1 MKIFS
6 ILPKNG
12 MRFALSAAIM
22 LIMLL
27 NTMGVLHFSSMSRL
41 ENFIYDVRLNVLM
54 PKGLDDRIVIIDID
68 EKSLKDQGRWPWSR
82 NKLADLVNI
91 LFDNYHV
98 KVMGFDMV
106 FAEKDESSGLK
117 SLEDIKAKY
126 LSNDQAFKQAI
137 EQLKPSLDYD
147 KIFADSLKNRNVV
160 LGYFFLRDEKSITSG
175 SLPQASF
182 SDGSFVGENIHFFS
196 ATGFGANLDILQKN
210 TSTAGHINSD
220 PDADG
225 ISRKVPVLIQYN
237 GKAYEALSVAVA
249 RASLGID
256 KGRADKSV
264 DKTGAVKLE
273 AGYADG
279 SEADQQYSGF
289 EWLTLGRQRIP
300 VDDRVSALIPYRGP
314 QGSFPYV
321 SATDVLTHKVDS
333 KLLNNK
339 IVLFGTTAAG
349 LMDLRATPVQNIYAG
364 VEVHANMIAGILDNN
379 IKENPAYT
387 QGAEFLLLLVVGLLL
402 ASMLPKLSPLWATLL
417 MLITLL
423 SVLAF
428 NLSMWQYANLVLPL
442 ASLLVMIAL
451 IYVVNMSYGFF
462 VESRGK
468 RQLANL
474 FGQYVPPELVDEMAK
489 NPEAISVEGESREM
503 TVLFSD
509 VRGFTTISEGLE
521 PKELSRLMNEF
532 LTPMTQVIHHGR
544 GTIDKYMGDA
554 IMAFWGAPLRD
565 VDHAKHALQA
575 ALGMIAALGKL
586 QQDFAAKGWP
596 PIKIGVGLNSG
607 LMTVGNMGSE
617 FRMAY
622 TVMGDAVN
630 LGSRLESLTKNYGVT
645 IIVSEFTKEKVPDF
659 VYRELDMVR
668 VKGKDKPVVIYEP
681 ICEPSLL
688 DSVTKVNLAR
698 YDEALALYRH
708 QSWDQAEAAF
718 MHLQQLEPE
727 RYLYEMYLKRIAHFR
742 QSPLEGGWDGVF
754 NFETK

>member
-1 MKIFS
+1 MKIPG
-6 ILPKNG
+6 ILSRNV
-12 MRFALSAAIM
+12 RFVLSAAIM
-22 LIMLL
+22 LLMLL
-27 NTMGVLHFSSMSRL
+27 NTMGVLQFTSMNRL
-41 ENFIYDVRLNVLM
+41 ENFIYDVRLNILM
-54 PKGLDDRIVIIDID
+54 PRGLDDRIVIIDLD
-68 EKSLKDQGRWPWSR
+68 EKSLKEQGRWPWSR
-82 NKLADLVNI
+82 NKLADLVNK
-91 LFDNYHV
+91 LFDDYHV

-117 SLEDIKAKY
+117 SLEEIKTKY
-126 LSNDQAFKQAI
+126 LANDPGFKQAI
-137 EQLKPSLDYD
+137 EQLRPSLDYD
-147 KIFADSLKNRNVV
+147 QVFTSSLKGRNVV
-160 LGYFFLRDEKSITSG
+160 LGYFFLRDEKSVAVG
-175 SLPQASF
+175 KLPSSAF
-182 SDGSFVGENIHFFS
+182 SDSSITGESADFIT
-196 ATGFGANLDILQKN
+196 ATGYGANLDMLQKN
-210 TSTAGHINSD
+210 ANTAGHINSD

-225 ISRKVPVLIQYN
+225 ISRKVPVLIQYG

-249 RASLGID
+249 RVALSNQG
-256 KGRADKSV
+256 A
-264 DKTGAVKLE
+264 GAVKLNT
-273 AGYADG
+273 GYADG
-279 SEADQQYSGF
+279 AEAGGL
-289 EWLTLGRQRIP
+289 EWLELGRHRIP
-300 VDDRVSALIPYRGP
+300 VDGRVSSLIPYRGP

-321 SATDVLTHKVDS
+321 SATDVLTHKVDA

-339 IVLFGTTAAG
+339 IVLLGTTAAG

-364 VEVHANMIAGILDNN
+364 VEVHANMIAGILSNN
-379 IKENPAYT
+379 IKENPTYT

-402 ASMLPKLSPLWATLL
+402 AFMLPVLSPLWATML
-417 MLITLL
+417 MLVTLS

-442 ASLLVMIAL
+442 ASLLVMITS

-489 NPEAISVEGESREM
+489 NPEVISVEGESREM

-521 PKELSRLMNEF
+521 PKELSQLMNEF
-532 LTPMTQVIHHGR
+532 LTPMTKIIHHGR

-554 IMAFWGAPLRD
+554 IMAFWGAPLHD
-565 VDHAKHALQA
+565 ADHARHALQA

-586 QQDFAAKGWP
+586 QQDFSAKGWP

-630 LGSRLESLTKNYGVT
+630 LGSRLESLTKNYGVY
-645 IIVSEFTKEKVPDF
+645 IIVSEFTKAQVPDF
-659 VYRELDMVR
+659 VYRELDRVR

-681 ICEPSLL
+681 VCEDAQL
-688 DSVTKVNLAR
+688 DEMTKANLAR
-698 YDEALALYRH
+698 YDEALKFYRN
-708 QSWDQAEAAF
+708 QSWDQAETEF
-718 MHLQQLEPE
+718 DHLQKLEPE
-727 RYLYEMYLKRIAHFR
+727 RYLYEMYLKRIAYFR
-742 QSPLEGGWDGVF
+742 QSSPEPDWDGVF